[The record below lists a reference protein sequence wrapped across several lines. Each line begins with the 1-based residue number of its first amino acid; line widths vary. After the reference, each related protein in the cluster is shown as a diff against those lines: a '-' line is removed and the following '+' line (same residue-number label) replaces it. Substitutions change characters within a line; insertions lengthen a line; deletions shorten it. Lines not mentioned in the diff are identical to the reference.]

1 MWQKADTDENVCVEE
16 QMSVSLWFVQQS
28 IKTNDNVVILHVFV
42 NDVVTA
48 ALNNDTQPTVNAD
61 DDTIGRPTDLW
72 FTGRRFESWLGTIA
86 YNYLGKLL
94 TSMCLCHQAAD
105 L

>member
-1 MWQKADTDENVCVEE
+1 
-16 QMSVSLWFVQQS
+16 VQQS

-61 DDTIGRPTDLW
+61 DDTIGRPTDL
-72 FTGRRFESWLGTIA
+72 
-86 YNYLGKLL
+86 
-94 TSMCLCHQAAD
+94 
-105 L
+105 